1 METKLLYNIITCRM
15 RHILTLLMVL
25 TFQIS
30 FCQIEG
36 DTKIIITF
44 NEKAG
49 MYEKVKLAL
58 VKNDFIVKDD
68 GNNDT
73 LQTYARELTN
83 LQGYSIVNAIFN
95 DKQIILSGVYGLKK
109 INDWGYT
116 ASPKSYKRI
125 IYFKGSKGWKLLI
138 KIAQTIGGEISFSR

>member
-1 METKLLYNIITCRM
+1 M
-15 RHILTLLMVL
+15 RHILTLLIVL
-25 TFQIS
+25 TSQIS

-36 DTKIIITF
+36 DTKIIITL

-49 MYEKVKLAL
+49 MYDKVKLAL

-68 GNNDT
+68 GNKDT
-73 LQTYARELTN
+73 LLTYPRELTN
-83 LQGYSIVNAIFN
+83 LQGYSIINAILN

-109 INDWGYT
+109 INDWGFT
-116 ASPKSYKRI
+116 TSPKSYKRI

-138 KIAQTIGGEISFSR
+138 QIAQSIGGELSFRQ